1 LEADMTKR
9 ILMILA
15 LLLAS
20 SSAARADYYD
30 GYGSDGTR
38 KDPWKKLRF
47 EGALGGLVGSQRV
60 GYIAGTG
67 GGLHLDGGARIDR
80 LMIYGEYDFLSVG
93 ESSIETPN
101 PVRGFMHRLGA
112 SARYSLASFGGSGE
126 VPVRGDIWGEIGLGH
141 EEVRWHEGGRL
152 GRRDISFGLGA
163 QATFRIGRN
172 KPRYVGVYYAMKAW
186 VAAAPER
193 KDDMPTCAGPCDEPT
208 APSPYDFG
216 IFFNFGV
223 PFGR

>member
-1 LEADMTKR
+1 MTKR
-9 ILMILA
+9 FFWILA
-15 LLLAS
+15 ILLAT
-20 SSAARADYYD
+20 AGVAHADFDD
-30 GYGSDGTR
+30 GDSN
-38 KDPWKKLRF
+38 KDPWKRLRF
-47 EGALGGLVGSQRV
+47 EGGMGGLVGSQRV

-93 ESSIETPN
+93 ESSIENPT

-112 SARYSLASFGGSGE
+112 SARYSLAAFGGRSD
-126 VPVRGDIWGEIGLGH
+126 VPVRGDIWVELGLGH

-163 QATFRIGRN
+163 QATFRLGGREH
-172 KPRYVGVYYAMKAW
+172 PRYIGVYYAMKGW

-208 APSPYDFG
+208 GPSPYDFG